1 MGNHKT
7 DFIFSHSQFMNTK
20 LANPKGSAQ
29 CTSWGEIEIQPLDFL
44 FLNLQMFVILIKP
57 EGLHSTLQKHSS
69 SYPSS
74 CLTSHSSLANG
85 YMDFCQHCSTDVALV
100 KVAINQL
107 VNPTASTYSCP
118 HPSLSC
124 WCGTGYISRRV
135 EGRPGS
141 VPREEKGALAERV
154 ERLQHAKV
162 RVNREV

>member
-1 MGNHKT
+1 
-7 DFIFSHSQFMNTK
+7 MNTK

-124 WCGTGYISRRV
+124 WCLLDAGQGTFPGGWKGDQALCLEKKKVLWRR
-135 EGRPGS
+135 G
-141 VPREEKGALAERV
+141 
-154 ERLQHAKV
+154 
-162 RVNREV
+162 